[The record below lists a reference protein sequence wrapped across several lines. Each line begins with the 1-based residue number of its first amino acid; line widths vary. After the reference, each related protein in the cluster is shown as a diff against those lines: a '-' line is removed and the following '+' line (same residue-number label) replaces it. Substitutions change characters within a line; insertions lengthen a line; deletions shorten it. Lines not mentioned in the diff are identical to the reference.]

1 MKAKIKVGFVG
12 TGRHARR
19 SIYPSLRWSPID
31 LVAVCNRSGGE
42 VLRDTARTFGAR
54 RIYTDYKKMFEQEDL
69 DAVIIVTGPDSHP
82 QISIDAMKAGLHV
95 FVEKPPANTVKET
108 MDMAKVSRET
118 GRHLMVAF
126 KKRFAPAYIKAKEI
140 MESMEF
146 GPPASLHTRLRSKTS
161 REIVDLQRDKELT
174 NEDNKR
180 IRFWML
186 DYVIHHLDLVRFFM
200 GDVDSIYF
208 ERNTA
213 SGLPSY
219 AVSLR
224 FKKGTVGT
232 MHVTQ
237 GDSVSTF
244 QENLEIIGQG
254 SNLIV
259 DNVIKLLY
267 YRKTTSLP
275 IDQYIGTNEEA
286 PLVWEPA
293 FSLSTAVRVP
303 VLEGFVGEIQHF
315 AESILKGESPRSNI
329 YDGIE
334 ALKLVDAMCSKPR
347 ETICMQNSHK

>member
-1 MKAKIKVGFVG
+1 MMKTKIKVGFVG

-19 SIYPSLRWSPID
+19 SIYPSLRWAPID
-31 LVAVCNRSGGE
+31 LIAVCNRHGGE
-42 VLRDTARTFGAR
+42 VLRDTVRTFGAR
-54 RIYTDYKKMFEQEDL
+54 QLYTDYRKMFEQEDL
-69 DAVIIVTGPDSHP
+69 DAAIIVTGPDSHP

-95 FVEKPPANTVKET
+95 FIEKPPANTVKET
-108 MDMAKVSRET
+108 LDMAEVSRET
-118 GRHLMVAF
+118 GKYLMVAF

-140 MESMEF
+140 MESIEF
-146 GPPASLHTRLRSKTS
+146 GPPASIHTRLRSKTS
-161 REIVDLQRDKELT
+161 REIVDNRKKKEPI
-174 NEDNKR
+174 NEYERR

-200 GDVDSIYF
+200 GDVDNIHF

-224 FKKGTVGT
+224 FKEGTVGT

-237 GDSVSTF
+237 GDSFSTF

-254 SNLIV
+254 TNLIV
-259 DNVIKLLY
+259 DNVIKLSY

-275 IDQYIGTNEEA
+275 TDQYIGTSEEA

-293 FSLSTAVRVP
+293 FSLS
-303 VLEGFVGEIQHF
+303 EGFVGEIRHF
-315 AESILKGESPRSNI
+315 AESILKGEYPRSNI

-334 ALKLVDAMCSKPR
+334 ALKLVDAMCSSTR
-347 ETICMQNSHK
+347 